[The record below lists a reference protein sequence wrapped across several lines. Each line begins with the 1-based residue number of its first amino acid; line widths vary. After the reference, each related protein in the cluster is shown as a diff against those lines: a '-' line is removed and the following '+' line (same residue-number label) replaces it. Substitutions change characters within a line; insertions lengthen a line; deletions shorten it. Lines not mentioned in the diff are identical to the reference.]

1 MNDSELRENVISREV
16 IYPGKVIHVEKWQ
29 VTLPDGGQ
37 APREIVLHRG
47 ASAVVALD
55 EEQRIIL
62 VRQHRVAIDRI
73 TLEIPAGKLDTADED
88 PFLCAQRELEE
99 ETGMHADHWEKL
111 LMLDTTPGFCNEH
124 IHLYM
129 ATGLHTGQT
138 HPDEDEFITAERMP
152 LTEALQKVMCGE
164 FHDGKTAIGILMA
177 AQKLGLSSI

>member
-1 MNDSELRENVISREV
+1 MQDSELRENVISREV

-55 EEQRIIL
+55 EAGNIIL

-88 PFLCAQRELEE
+88 PFLCAKRELEE
-99 ETGMHADHWEKL
+99 ETGLHAEDWEKL
-111 LMLDTTPGFCNEH
+111 LVLDTTPGFCNEH
-124 IHLYM
+124 IHLYL
-129 ATGLHTGQT
+129 ATGLHAGEK
-138 HPDEDEFITAERMP
+138 HPDADEFIAAQRMP
-152 LTEALQKVMCGE
+152 LTEALQKVLRGE
-164 FHDGKTAIGILMA
+164 FHDGKTVVGILMT
-177 AQKLGLSSI
+177 AQKMGLSSI